1 MKLSKEKQ
9 QQVIAVLIG
18 AVLVIVALYL
28 LVITGQQAK
37 IAKLDKELSDVQN
50 LVARAERDIKDE
62 KIKLEMLAE
71 ATNQLA
77 ELEKQLMPTNEVYST
92 FITLLN
98 QFKTQQGG
106 RIDIVEISRDRSAPL
121 GMLNKFP
128 YGTAIFTVRGFAH
141 YHDFGRFL
149 ADFETQ
155 YPFMRVRQFSL
166 SAGALE
172 TAASE
177 KLSFEMDIVA
187 LVKPNP

>member
-37 IAKLDKELSDVQN
+37 IAKLDKELGDVQN

-62 KIKLEMLAE
+62 KIKLQMLAE

-77 ELEKQLMPTNEVYST
+77 ELERDLMPSNQVYSA
-92 FITLLN
+92 FITLFQ
-98 QFKTQQGG
+98 QFRSQHGA
-106 RIDIVEISRDRSAPL
+106 RVDIVEIGRDRSAPL
-121 GMLNKFP
+121 GMVNKFP
-128 YGTAIFTVRGFAH
+128 YGTAVITVRGFAN

-155 YPFMRVRQFSL
+155 YPFMRVRTFSL

-177 KLSFEMDIVA
+177 KLSFEMEIVA
-187 LVKPNP
+187 LVKPNL

>member
-37 IAKLDKELSDVQN
+37 ISKLDKDLADLQN
-50 LVARAERDIKDE
+50 VVNRAERDIKDE
-62 KIKLEMLAE
+62 KIKLQMLAE

-77 ELEKQLMPTNEVYST
+77 ELEKDLMPTNEVYST
-92 FITLLN
+92 FLSLFN
-98 QFKTQQGG
+98 QFRTQQGG

-121 GMLNKFP
+121 GMLGKFP
-128 YGTAIFTVRGFAH
+128 YSTAMFTVRGFAH

-155 YPFMRVRQFSL
+155 FPYMRVRQFTL
-166 SAGALE
+166 TAGALE
-172 TAASE
+172 AAASE
-177 KLSFEMDIVA
+177 KLSFEMDIVT

>member
-9 QQVIAVLIG
+9 QQLIAVLVG

-37 IAKLDKELSDVQN
+37 IAKLDRDLSDAQN
-50 LVARAERDIKDE
+50 LVSRAERDIKDE

-77 ELEKQLMPTNEVYST
+77 ELERNLMPSNQVYSI
-92 FITLLN
+92 FINLFQ
-98 QFKTQQGG
+98 QFRAQYGG
-106 RIDIVEISRDRSAPL
+106 RVEIVGIDRDRPAPL

-128 YGTAIFTVRGFAH
+128 YGTAVFTVRGQAY

-155 YPFMRVRQFSL
+155 FPYMRVRNFTL
-166 SAGALE
+166 NAGTLE
-172 TAASE
+172 TAGSE
-177 KLSFEMDIVA
+177 KLSFEMDIVV
-187 LVKPNP
+187 LVKPNL